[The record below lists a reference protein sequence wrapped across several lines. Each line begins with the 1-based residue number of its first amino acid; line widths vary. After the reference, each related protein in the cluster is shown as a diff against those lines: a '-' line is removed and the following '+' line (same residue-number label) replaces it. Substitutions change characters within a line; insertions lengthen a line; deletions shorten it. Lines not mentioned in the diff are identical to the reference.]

1 MAAGL
6 EPSWGLVFGCFFV
19 GFCLFTVQYL
29 AEVETAEA
37 TVLKR
42 DHSVRGGRGSSVHTV
57 WWYEL
62 QMDEEKKPVFILLE
76 SEKKP
81 PKVEPG
87 TRVKIQY
94 KKAFWVDV
102 VAVTVADQNLKA
114 RPPLFLD

>member
-1 MAAGL
+1 MPSFLQTSPVVWGVGTLVLGL
-6 EPSWGLVFGCFFV
+6 IAF
-19 GFCLFTVQYL
+19 
-29 AEVETAEA
+29 
-37 TVLKR
+37 
-42 DHSVRGGRGSSVHTV
+42 SS
-57 WWYEL
+57 YRSGK
-62 QMDEEKKPVFILLE
+62 M